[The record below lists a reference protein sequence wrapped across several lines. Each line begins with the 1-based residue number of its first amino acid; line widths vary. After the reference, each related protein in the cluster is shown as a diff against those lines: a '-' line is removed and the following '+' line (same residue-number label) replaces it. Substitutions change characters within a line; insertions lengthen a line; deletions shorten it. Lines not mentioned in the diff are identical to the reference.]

1 MKYFTGTAGKR
12 VIVVNLLRGDK
23 LLESIRAVC
32 GEAGIRYGIITSA
45 IGSLQ
50 RVHFHRVVSLA
61 EVPEDEYVVI
71 ERPMELASLQGLIV
85 DGNPHIHMVVSD
97 TERTY
102 TGHLEEGTVVL
113 YLVELSI
120 LELDGLSITRKKLKG
135 NAVYFDE
142 K

>member
-1 MKYFTGTAGKR
+1 MKYFTGTTGKR
-12 VIVVNLLRGDK
+12 VLVLNLLRGDK
-23 LLESIRAVC
+23 LLESIQELC
-32 GEAGIRYGIITSA
+32 SQAGLKYGVITSA

-50 RVHFHRVVSLA
+50 RVHLHRVTSFA
-61 EVPEDEYVVI
+61 EVTEDEYIVL
-71 ERPMELASLQGLIV
+71 EKPMELASLQGLIV

-97 TERTY
+97 QERTY
-102 TGHLEEGTVVL
+102 TGHLEEGTIVL

-120 LELDGLSITRKKLKG
+120 MELEGLSITRKKWKG